1 MNLNDSETKIMPE
14 NNKQLLLVKTYSAK
28 YIFFI
33 LDQHINDSV
42 TKIKL
47 ENNKLSLLVENI

>member
-1 MNLNDSETKIMPE
+1 MPE